1 MSGNAGEGS
10 GQGGADELRI
20 MRICMLTTTHPP
32 RDGRIFEKEA
42 KSLAKEHGVTIL
54 APFDAG
60 CVGEDGDVRFV
71 IVRKPA
77 SNLLH
82 PVALWRALRASF
94 ACECDVIHCHEPDA
108 LLVAL
113 LLKVVKG
120 RKVVY
125 DVHEHWPSE
134 IPFDLGIPNATALT
148 RILEPLLSRGEVLLS
163 RFADAKI
170 AVSES
175 VAERF
180 RGNGTEP
187 VILSNYSIADPG
199 RPASQAKST
208 HSVVYMAGN
217 MQMFHGIQECIQAL
231 SKVATT
237 FPDVSLT
244 LVGNIRQDVGAIAA
258 RTEPRPEIMM
268 TGYLP
273 YREMYETLREG
284 NVALLVFQPH
294 YYNAYIG
301 LPNKLFDYMLC
312 GLPVVAS
319 DFPEIRKVVGDAG
332 CGVLVDPT
340 DPDAIAKAIVYL
352 LEYPDEARKMGEN
365 GRRAVLERYNW
376 GKMEMRLLLLYRA
389 IEGHAGSDLT

>member
-1 MSGNAGEGS
+1 MH
-10 GQGGADELRI
+10 
-20 MRICMLTTTHPP
+20 ICMLTTTHRPN
-32 RDGRIFEKEA
+32 DGRIFEKEA
-42 KSLAKEHGVTIL
+42 KSLAKEHDVTII
-54 APFDAG
+54 APSEDG
-60 CVGEDGDVRFV
+60 GVGENEGVRV
-71 IVRKPA
+71 IAVRRPA

-82 PVALWRALRASF
+82 PVTLWRAFRA
-94 ACECDVIHCHEPDA
+94 CLGHECDVIHCHEPDA

-113 LLKVVKG
+113 LLKAAKG

-134 IPFDLGIPNATALT
+134 IPFDLGLPNATALT
-148 RILEPLLSRGEVLLS
+148 RFLESLLSPLELGLA

-180 RGNGTEP
+180 GKNGTRP
-187 VILSNYSIADPG
+187 VIISNYSVAESAPP
-199 RPASQAKST
+199 PALRAGGNRN
-208 HSVVYMAGN
+208 VVYMAGN
-217 MQMFHGIQECIQAL
+217 MQMFHGIRECIQAM
-231 SKVATT
+231 SKVAAIY
-237 FPDVSLT
+237 PDVSLT
-244 LVGNIRQDVGAIAA
+244 LVGDVREDIGAIAA
-258 RTEPRPEIMM
+258 GTDPRPSITM

-284 NVALLVFQPH
+284 SIGLLVFQPD

-340 DPDAIAKAIVYL
+340 DPDAIAEAIVYL
-352 LEYPDEARKMGEN
+352 LEHPGAARRMGES
-365 GRRAVLERYNW
+365 GRKAVLERYNW
-376 GKMEMRLLLLYRA
+376 GEMEKRLLGVYRQV
-389 IEGHAGSDLT
+389 EEAGRDDRFRGRRRG